1 MQNRCEVTRTQSKQ
15 HYFGNCLEYLPLQLL
30 CNLNTLLYYY
40 NSGQHAITCRCSTS
54 TAGTSLHSI
63 WISTQCDGLVS
74 LSGTEIW
81 KKDKLKHWTICRT
94 NLLLCDLK
102 HILALKKIIK
112 GSMNENLTTRKN
124 LISLK
129 KTTFFN
135 PYYSWLLQ
143 FKWCNKW
150 QHLFQSKSTAGGFTE
165 TETLTHKWPTGAKF
179 NREKP
184 WPGWWKTRRDR
195 PAEKLRKQ
203 RWEEGRGRKW
213 KTLDITSCIE
223 PH

>member
-30 CNLNTLLYYY
+30 CNLNTLLFYY

-94 NLLLCDLK
+94 NLMLCDLK

-112 GSMNENLTTRKN
+112 GSMNENPTTRKN

-129 KTTFFN
+129 KI
-135 PYYSWLLQ
+135 
-143 FKWCNKW
+143 
-150 QHLFQSKSTAGGFTE
+150 LF
-165 TETLTHKWPTGAKF
+165 LTHITPGCFSLNGAINDSICSNQNPLLVASQKQRHWPTSDQQGQSLTGR
-179 NREKP
+179 NLGQDDERQGE
-184 WPGWWKTRRDR
+184 TV
-195 PAEKLRKQ
+195 LQ
-203 RWEEGRGRKW
+203 R
-213 KTLDITSCIE
+213 S
-223 PH
+223 